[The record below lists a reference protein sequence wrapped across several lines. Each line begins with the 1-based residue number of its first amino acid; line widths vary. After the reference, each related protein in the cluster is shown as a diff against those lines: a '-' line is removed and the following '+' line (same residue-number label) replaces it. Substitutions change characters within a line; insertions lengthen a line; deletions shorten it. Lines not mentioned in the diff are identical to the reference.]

1 MTKGWK
7 RNKNNDLWGRLDSA
21 VAKRSVQW
29 KWVKGHA
36 GHPLNEK
43 ADRIANAEARGRN
56 PYE

>member
-7 RNKNNDLWGRLDSA
+7 RNKNKDLWARLDFE
-21 VAKRSVQW
+21 VAKRNVQW
-29 KWVKGHA
+29 SWVKGHA

>member
-1 MTKGWK
+1 MICGTNWTP
-7 RNKNNDLWGRLDSA
+7 
-21 VAKRSVQW
+21 RSPSETSSGS
-29 KWVKGHA
+29 WVKGHA